1 MIDKTIVFTK
11 NSDPFQSAG
20 LATLIER
27 LERINPPDT
36 AWRMENQTL
45 TIRSANL
52 EAVLNDIFEQVGVDF
67 YDTSTKKQRDAREGI
82 YFDTKLNQPVRY
94 PKVKQVG
101 FPQMINDSRPLGE
114 SIKFGSLKPE
124 MKSIIRDFAA
134 DNGLKIADKDPI
146 YMDNR
151 NSTIPYPGPM
161 CLEPGSKKCMICGRG
176 NKETYQAVKLSPFLG
191 GSSAGLNF
199 VSETKKPEEVCWSCQ
214 FLNRLS
220 VGKFIYDNRPQGT
233 KKQDL
238 YAFFFN
244 VDDLEGL
251 IKVNNKLLTGGFLYT
266 PEQRFAVNYNR
277 NFDYFFEGKRLI
289 STQHFHENLLALIYT
304 LYLKML
310 TIKNDNPDLDDFL
323 SLENT
328 LKYNTNLF
336 YLRAK
341 KFGNTLRPQ
350 DSGEY
355 TEMDYLFRLFDAM
368 QSPENGRI
376 DMFYLYNDTVDYSQ
390 LAKGG
395 RRYDIAVS
403 TRNEFARNVLYKRP
417 IVGIM
422 EELMC
427 RTGNHCTRSM
437 VNFAKLYESYIR
449 YGGNMAMND
458 NIRDN
463 ALKLGSQIGMSI
475 LGASG
480 RINSKIGKAKLIQLR
495 KARNLEAFMDTLI
508 SIQNRYDLTISK
520 DLLQSINEDNFNYV
534 RQFCIVQSTNIIN
547 SNAKASKMEESNE

>member
-1 MIDKTIVFTK
+1 
-11 NSDPFQSAG
+11 
-20 LATLIER
+20 
-27 LERINPPDT
+27 
-36 AWRMENQTL
+36 
-45 TIRSANL
+45 
-52 EAVLNDIFEQVGVDF
+52 
-67 YDTSTKKQRDAREGI
+67 
-82 YFDTKLNQPVRY
+82 
-94 PKVKQVG
+94 
-101 FPQMINDSRPLGE
+101 
-114 SIKFGSLKPE
+114 
-124 MKSIIRDFAA
+124 
-134 DNGLKIADKDPI
+134 
-146 YMDNR
+146 
-151 NSTIPYPGPM
+151 
-161 CLEPGSKKCMICGRG
+161 
-176 NKETYQAVKLSPFLG
+176 
-191 GSSAGLNF
+191 
-199 VSETKKPEEVCWSCQ
+199 
-214 FLNRLS
+214 
-220 VGKFIYDNRPQGT
+220 
-233 KKQDL
+233 
-238 YAFFFN
+238 
-244 VDDLEGL
+244 
-251 IKVNNKLLTGGFLYT
+251 
-266 PEQRFAVNYNR
+266 
-277 NFDYFFEGKRLI
+277 
-289 STQHFHENLLALIYT
+289 
-304 LYLKML
+304 ML
-310 TIKNDNPDLDDFL
+310 TLKNDNPDLDDFL

-328 LKYNTNLF
+328 LKYNTSLF
-336 YLRAK
+336 YIRAK
-341 KFGNTLRPQ
+341 KFGSTLRPQ

-403 TRNEFARNVLYKRP
+403 TRNEFARNVLFKRP

-437 VNFAKLYESYIR
+437 VNFAKLYESYIS

-458 NIRDN
+458 EIRDN

-520 DLLQSINEDNFNYV
+520 ELLQSINEENFNYV

-547 SNAKASKMEESNE
+547 SNAKASKKEESNE